1 MAANKTTALEALARV
16 EAQTAAFS
24 KALHETMKEDLDLLK
39 DYIANSER
47 KPTVIA
53 VRPRHSGKA
62 EALTAAIE
70 AGIIKKAE
78 DSAKTPPRVQV
89 VKPFTTPPII
99 IPYDEPIKNSLDDKI
114 NATAKSEAEAAGE
127 KIAAALRAE
136 LDFKFGEISAK
147 IDSNDAALQNRLNA
161 LEEKTDCVTA
171 KHEHE
176 INELKRKAEGR

>member
-1 MAANKTTALEALARV
+1 MATNKTTALEALERV

-24 KALHETMKEDLDLLK
+24 KTLHETMKSDLDLLK
-39 DYIANSER
+39 DYIANSES

-53 VRPRHSGKA
+53 VRPP
-62 EALTAAIE
+62 
-70 AGIIKKAE
+70 
-78 DSAKTPPRVQV
+78 KTPPRVQV

-99 IPYDEPIKNSLDDKI
+99 IPYDETPIKSSLDDKI
-114 NATAKSEAEAAGE
+114 NATAKGEAEAAGE

-147 IDSNDAALQNRLNA
+147 IDSNDAALHSRLNA
-161 LEEKTDCVTA
+161 LERKTDCINS

-176 INELKRKAEGR
+176 INELKRKSEEGR